1 MNLIIFV
8 VVATVLAINANA
20 ATVFFNVNQV
30 RSTVVIVVASFLSI
44 IFFCNKTFNLIFL
57 QGVSGVTG
65 KDFKDNKASFTET
78 VQLAVAETLSGV
90 TTSATVTGVNFVNQI
105 VAGAGG
111 DDGDDNGG
119 GDDVGRRLSSTLTMQ
134 YIVQILDTTDA
145 ITVFTNVLQTAAN
158 DGTFEN
164 NLHNAATTTG
174 ANQMSNIAVD
184 TNSFQSSNMM
194 TKRGDSK
201 RLTGTQI
208 TGLIIGVFMFLG
220 VLGTLI
226 AFIMSCSAS
235 TAAPA
240 AADKSLE
247 MA

>member
-1 MNLIIFV
+1 M
-8 VVATVLAINANA
+8 
-20 ATVFFNVNQV
+20 
-30 RSTVVIVVASFLSI
+30 
-44 IFFCNKTFNLIFL
+44 
-57 QGVSGVTG
+57 SGVTG
-65 KDFKDNKASFTET
+65 KEFKDNKASFTET

-208 TGLIIGVFMFLG
+208 TGLIIGVFMFLA

-240 AADKSLE
+240 AVDKSLE